1 MFYPMPNIKT
11 MSDYI
16 HPNHGYPSIV
26 ETDNVPSI
34 LQNSQE
40 ETIGGQH
47 ASVTTYTEFERP
59 TERQDVTDEGNENS
73 ELSNEIV
80 VNVNGRE
87 CQQES
92 SQDGTTEAL
101 VISGSLTEHRLISG
115 SLTEHRRERI
125 AQRNPVVALPA
136 LATVTSNADVGF
148 GKYADYRRRL
158 KSFKGYAK
166 KWPHRNPS
174 AKDMARANFIFRGS
188 DRHPDAVQCYLCGN
202 TFHTIQETD
211 VPDNLCNCNL

>member
-1 MFYPMPNIKT
+1 MEMT

-16 HPNHGYPSIV
+16 HPNNGYPSIV

-59 TERQDVTDEGNENS
+59 TEWQDVTDEGNENS
-73 ELSNEIV
+73 ELSNGIV
-80 VNVNGRE
+80 VDVNGRE

-92 SQDGTTEAL
+92 SQDGTSEAL
-101 VISGSLTEHRLISG
+101 VISGSLTEHR
-115 SLTEHRRERI
+115 RERT
-125 AQRNPVVALPA
+125 AQRNSRIYEENGPVVGLPA
-136 LATVTSNADVGF
+136 LATVTSNANAGLAR
-148 GKYADYRRRL
+148 YADYRRRL

-174 AKDMARANFIFRGS
+174 AEDMARSNFIFRGQVKLDLKS
-188 DRHPDAVQCYLCGN
+188 NKLIQATTIEQNSWEDR
-202 TFHTIQETD
+202 TD
-211 VPDNLCNCNL
+211 LSMYPFI